1 MVHVTRIFGQAV
13 AFRELSSAGR
23 VGYTSILASPRL
35 SGLDHANP
43 IVSRHCPEAA
53 ADRIAGSPG
62 FSFDRHERLEGKQHM
77 TLIQKRQTFDLLPL
91 PKERAKPVFHGVP
104 GFDVYNPSI
113 PFSWKGQ
120 RYIFGRVERRGEW
133 ARSWVRLFSETAPDR
148 WTLVPNSMIY
158 QLEDPYVATIAG
170 ELILGGTHVRF
181 QGGQLET
188 YYGYFY
194 RGTDLHDL
202 KYFTTGPDYMKDIR
216 LVELANGKIGVFSR
230 PRNEEIM
237 KKYGSESMVG
247 FCTIDSLDQLN
258 AKTIA
263 AAPYVPGLFDN
274 GEWGGCNQ
282 AYLLDSGLIGL
293 IGHKCYKETSA
304 TGVELQVYFNIA
316 LVFDPKQFR
325 FIHEAIVATRKSY
338 PDGPAKRPNLTDCA
352 FSSGIA
358 LRPDG
363 LVDLYSGIGDTEVG
377 RVAIPNPFAAY
388 GKIVTV
394 PAF

>member
-1 MVHVTRIFGQAV
+1 
-13 AFRELSSAGR
+13 
-23 VGYTSILASPRL
+23 
-35 SGLDHANP
+35 
-43 IVSRHCPEAA
+43 
-53 ADRIAGSPG
+53 
-62 FSFDRHERLEGKQHM
+62 M
-77 TLIQKRQTFDLLPL
+77 TLIQKRQAFDLSPL
-91 PKERAKPVFHGVP
+91 PQERAKPVFHGVA

-133 ARSWVRLFSETAPDR
+133 ARSWVRLFKETGLDQ
-148 WTLVPNSMIY
+148 WTLVPDSMIY

-170 ELILGGTHVRF
+170 ELILGGTHVRY
-181 QGGQLET
+181 QAGEAET

-216 LVELANGKIGVFSR
+216 LVQLADGRVGVFSR
-230 PRNEEIM
+230 PRNDEIK

-247 FCTIDSLDQLN
+247 FCTIDSLDQLT

-263 AAPYVPGLFDN
+263 QAPYIPGLFDN

-293 IGHKCYKETSA
+293 IGHKCYR
-304 TGVELQVYFNIA
+304 VDELQVYFNIA
-316 LVFDPKQFR
+316 LVFDPIKFR
-325 FIHEAIVATRKSY
+325 FIHEAIIATRKSY

-388 GKIVTV
+388 GRIVTA